1 MEYKKA
7 FVKYGECPIS
17 DYVNRESI
25 GTKKMYKNNLDSIS
39 AVIIDRVKINLFD
52 DDTDYIIGNRLA
64 EGSEIE
70 MRVAGKDGIEH
81 VKVTRLPKLYNTPQD
96 AAQKVG
102 SNIKDNT
109 ASVERKENLSAA
121 ILEAFN
127 KTSIWPKIMPLQ
139 SQVSLNFIYWE
150 WNGTEAVKKYVNLCG
165 HEALILDNTGW
176 HFENEDFSE
185 YDTSRMYTT
194 RFECEEDNSI
204 KVYDFP
210 F

>member
-7 FVKYGECPIS
+7 FVKHCDSVIS

-25 GTKKMYKNNLDSIS
+25 GTRKLYKNNIDSIS
-39 AVIIDRVKINLFD
+39 AVIIDRVKINLFEE
-52 DDTDYIIGNRLA
+52 DTDYIIGNRLGK
-64 EGSEIE
+64 GSEIE
-70 MRVAGKDGIEH
+70 VRVAGKDGITH
-81 VKVTRLPKLYNTPQD
+81 VNVTRLPMLYDTPQD
-96 AAQKVG
+96 AV
-102 SNIKDNT
+102 NIKSGNT
-109 ASVERKENLSAA
+109 AKIERAETLAMA
-121 ILEAFN
+121 MFEAFK
-127 KTSIWPKIMPLQ
+127 KTSIWPKIMPLRTP
-139 SQVSLNFIYWE
+139 VSLNFIYWE

-165 HEALILDNTGW
+165 HEAIILDNTGW

-185 YDTSRMYTT
+185 YDTSKMYRS